1 MRIFAAEKTTITMTD
16 TNQLQQAFAT
26 RFGGSG
32 TAFFAPGRIN
42 LIGEHTDYNGGF
54 VFPGAVTQGI
64 TAVLRP
70 NGTGTVNLLAT
81 DLRKECSFVIPASG
95 DGNPDEGPADVNF
108 RYVYGVVCELAAAG
122 VLVQGFDAVYGGDV
136 PLGAGMSSSAAL
148 ESCFAFALCDLFG
161 GRLDRMALARI
172 GQATEHKYVGVKC
185 GIMDQFASMHGR
197 AGSLMRLD
205 CRSGEYEYFPWQPD
219 GYRLV
224 LVNTCVRH
232 ELVGSPYNERRASC
246 ERVAALAGVETLR
259 DYSWNMLETQKP
271 QLAETDYRRARYVLG
286 EVDRV
291 LAVSNALERDDYEEV
306 GRQMFLTHEGLS
318 RDYEVSC
325 PELDFLVD
333 EARRLGVS
341 GARMMGGGFGGCT
354 INLVRNELYDSF
366 LTEAQR
372 SYRSRFGVDCQPI
385 PVTIG
390 DGARKL

>member
-1 MRIFAAEKTTITMTD
+1 MIDLDSLR
-16 TNQLQQAFAT
+16 QAFAN
-26 RFGGSG
+26 RFGGKG
-32 TAFFAPGRIN
+32 VAFFAPGRIN

-70 NGTGTVNLLAT
+70 NNSPTVRLYAA
-81 DLRKECSFVIPASG
+81 DLKQECSFDIMSE
-95 DGNPDEGPADVNF
+95 EGPAVTHF
-108 RYVYGVVCELAAAG
+108 HYIYGVVRELMAAG
-122 VLVQGFDAVYGGDV
+122 VMVQGFDAVYGGDV

-148 ESCFAFALCDLFG
+148 ECCFANALNDLFG
-161 GRLDRMALARI
+161 GRLDKMTLAKI

-197 AGSLMRLD
+197 EGSLMRLD
-205 CRSGEYEYFPWQPD
+205 CRSGEFQYFPWQPE

-224 LVNTCVRH
+224 LVNSCVKH

-246 ERVAALAGVETLR
+246 ERVAKLAGVETLR
-259 DYSWNMLETQKP
+259 DCSWETLGKLKP
-271 QLAETDYRRARYVLG
+271 QLSDEDYRRARYVLG

-291 LAVSNALERDDYEEV
+291 MAVCDALQKGDYETV
-306 GRQMFLTHEGLS
+306 GQQMYLTHEGLS

-333 EARRLGVS
+333 EARRLGVT
-341 GARMMGGGFGGCT
+341 GARLMGGGFGGCT
-354 INLVRNELYDSF
+354 INLVRDELCDHF
-366 LTEAQR
+366 LTEVQR
-372 SYRSRFGVDCQPI
+372 TYHSRFGVDCQPI
-385 PVTIG
+385 PVVIG